1 MTVDVVWLWVVA
13 KCDRYWDL
21 PFNNYNYSYIDHALS
36 NGYSTL
42 SYDRLGIGQSSH
54 GDPKNEIQAS
64 LEVAS
69 LAEMTRMV
77 RKGSFPGIHQK
88 PEKVVHVG
96 HSFGSGQ
103 TYALSAMYP
112 DLSDAIVLTGFSLN
126 SSFMPFF
133 LTGAN
138 FQQAHG
144 QIEGEGDYPPGYLV
158 SSNINANHY
167 LFFHAPNFDPDMLV
181 FAEQSK
187 KPVTVGELMTSGS
200 VPMQSGF
207 TGPVLIITGSN
218 DLPFCGGDCLN
229 TGGGVAA
236 SIPAQGKVAFPES
249 KAFEAYVQP
258 ETGHGL
264 NRHYNATGAYEYI
277 AGFLGGNGIA

>member
-1 MTVDVVWLWVVA
+1 MVA

-36 NGYSTL
+36 HGYSTL
-42 SYDRLGIGQSSH
+42 SYDRLGIGESSH
-54 GDPKNEIQAS
+54 GDPKSEIQAS
-64 LEVAS
+64 LEVAA
-69 LAEMTRMV
+69 LAEMTWMV
-77 RKGSFPGIHQK
+77 RKGSFPGIRQK

-112 DLSDAIVLTGFSLN
+112 DLTDAIVLTGFSMN
-126 SSFMPFF
+126 SSFMPSF

-138 FQQAHG
+138 FQQARSQG
-144 QIEGEGDYPPGYLV
+144 QSQQGQGDLSQYAPGYLV

-167 LFFHAPNFDPDMLV
+167 LFFHAPPNFDPGMLV

-187 KPVTVGELMTSGS
+187 KPVAVGELMTSAS

-207 TGPVLIITGSN
+207 TGPVLIITGSH

-229 TGGGVAA
+229 TGGAAA
-236 SIPAQGKVAFPES
+236 SIPAQGKVAFPEA

-264 NRHYNATGAYEYI
+264 NMHYNATGAYDYI
-277 AGFLGGNGIA
+277 VGFLGGNGIGA

>member
-1 MTVDVVWLWVVA
+1 
-13 KCDRYWDL
+13 
-21 PFNNYNYSYIDHALS
+21 
-36 NGYSTL
+36 
-42 SYDRLGIGQSSH
+42 
-54 GDPKNEIQAS
+54 
-64 LEVAS
+64 
-69 LAEMTRMV
+69 MV

-126 SSFMPFF
+126 SSFMPYF

-138 FQQAHG
+138 FQQAQSQG
-144 QIEGEGDYPPGYLV
+144 QIEGDYPPGYLV

-187 KPVTVGELMTSGS
+187 KPVTVGELMTSAS

-207 TGPVLIITGSN
+207 TGPVLIITGSH

-229 TGGGVAA
+229 TGGVTA
-236 SIPAQGKVAFPES
+236 SIPAQGKMAFPKS

-264 NRHYNATGAYEYI
+264 NMHYNATGGYDYI
-277 AGFLGGNGIA
+277 VGFLGENGVGA